1 VISPQHF
8 GEHLILSNMYTYL
21 SYFITI
27 KLKSSKEF
35 TDTVTNTDDMA
46 IAFENTIGFNIKC
59 NVMMD
64 KKC

>member
-1 VISPQHF
+1 VISPQQI

-46 IAFENTIGFNIKC
+46 ITFENTIGSNIKC